1 MKSISIL
8 SILLSSLFLFHSC
21 KKSEEEIATPAAN
34 APSIF
39 TQPLPA
45 ATNSEVEKPAAS
57 TNAPT
62 GQPPKLNPPHGQ
74 PFHRCEIPVGAPL
87 NGSLAPGAPQTNAPR
102 NFFKTVQTEQPAAAT
117 TQTAPTPPPAS
128 ATKPAT
134 PPPTNTNNATAS
146 VPKPKLN
153 PAHGQPHHRCDIKV
167 GDPLP

>member
-1 MKSISIL
+1 MKSITVLLIL
-8 SILLSSLFLFHSC
+8 IGSAIFFHSC
-21 KKSEEEIATPAAN
+21 KNTEGETVPSATN

-45 ATNSEVEKPAAS
+45 ATKTESEKPAAS

-87 NGSLAPGAPQTNAPR
+87 DGSPAPAAAQTTAPR
-102 NFFKTVQTEQPAAAT
+102 SFFKTVQPDQSANTPQ
-117 TQTAPTPPPAS
+117 QTALQTPPPA
-128 ATKPAT
+128 AKQKPNST
-134 PPPTNTNNATAS
+134 QQTSTASTS

-153 PAHGQPHHRCDIKV
+153 PPHGQPHHRCDIKV

>member
-1 MKSISIL
+1 MKSTPV
-8 SILLSSLFLFHSC
+8 LLMLIGIALIFQSC
-21 KKSEEEIATPAAN
+21 KKNEEETVAPAAN

-45 ATNSEVEKPAAS
+45 ATKTESEKPAAS

-87 NGSLAPGAPQTNAPR
+87 DGSSAPAAPQTTAAR
-102 NFFKTVQTEQPAAAT
+102 SFFKTVQPEQSANTPQ
-117 TQTAPTPPPAS
+117 QTAPQTPPPA
-128 ATKPAT
+128 ATQKPN
-134 PPPTNTNNATAS
+134 PTHQTSNSSES

-153 PAHGQPHHRCDIKV
+153 PPHGQPHHRCDIKV
-167 GDPLP
+167 GDLLP

>member
-1 MKSISIL
+1 MKSTPV
-8 SILLSSLFLFHSC
+8 LLMLIGGALFFHSC
-21 KKSEEEIATPAAN
+21 KKTEEETAVPAAN

-39 TQPLPA
+39 SQPLPA
-45 ATNSEVEKPAAS
+45 ATNTESEKPAAS
-57 TNAPT
+57 TKAPT
-62 GQPPKLNPPHGQ
+62 GQPPKLNPPHGE

-87 NGSLAPGAPQTNAPR
+87 DGSPAPGASQANAPR
-102 NFFKTVQTEQPAAAT
+102 NFFKAVQSEQPAAAT
-117 TQTAPTPPPAS
+117 TQAAPTPPPA
-128 ATKPAT
+128 AKPTT